1 MRAASVFLAA
11 ATLDGVPENL
21 ALGVALIGAGF
32 WDVAGLAGAIFL
44 SNVPEGASGA
54 KGMHAI
60 GWPRGRILA
69 IWLGTALFLVVAAVA
84 GNLLFRHAPQEYLV
98 LMRVFAGG
106 AIIAALAT
114 EIFPK
119 AYRRDH
125 QMAGIATA
133 MGLLAALVLI
143 HSMTD

>member
-1 MRAASVFLAA
+1 M
-11 ATLDGVPENL
+11 
-21 ALGVALIGAGF
+21 
-32 WDVAGLAGAIFL
+32 
-44 SNVPEGASGA
+44 
-54 KGMHAI
+54 
-60 GWPRGRILA
+60 
-69 IWLGTALFLVVAAVA
+69 AAVA

-133 MGLLAALVLI
+133 LGLLAALVLI
-143 HSMTD
+143 HTMAE